1 MRARMAKIRDRLIR
15 NIIFTVVVV
24 SFLTVKYQLL

>member
-1 MRARMAKIRDRLIR
+1 MAKIRDRLIR